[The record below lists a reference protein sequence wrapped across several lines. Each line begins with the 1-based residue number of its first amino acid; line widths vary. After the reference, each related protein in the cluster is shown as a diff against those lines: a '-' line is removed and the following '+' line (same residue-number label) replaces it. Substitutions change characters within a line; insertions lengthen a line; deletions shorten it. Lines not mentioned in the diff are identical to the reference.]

1 MYNSNLVKMKTNILV
16 TAANGNTG
24 FPVAKELLNLGF
36 AVRAIVRN
44 PKSKTAVELKSLGAE
59 IFIGD
64 LNDVRDI
71 KNALKGVQRAY
82 FCSPFGRNTLAQQVA
97 FVSAAEEAELEHVV
111 YMSQWLAM
119 PEHPALNTREQWLGD
134 QMVKLHKNVKYTLV
148 NPGLFEFMNYF
159 TVETIAQLGLMPTIV
174 KNAAN
179 SINVGLNASPS
190 ENDQGRV
197 IAHILKD
204 PVKHTGKTYRIT
216 GPKLLS
222 PKEMADIF
230 GKILKRKVKIMEISD
245 NMLLKSGISLGLSKF
260 YVSHFLY
267 YMQELDKGG
276 FAVNGVTNVVK
287 DITGSDPEDFETM
300 ARRRLATLPE
310 AKKSFSNK
318 LKAIRNFIGM
328 LFTSVPNIEKFEL
341 EQEIPKFINGHNYAQ
356 ENKEW
361 LRIHK
366 NQSNK

>member
-1 MYNSNLVKMKTNILV
+1 MKTKILV

-24 FPVAKELLNLGF
+24 FPAAKELLDLGF
-36 AVRAIVRN
+36 DVRAMVRN
-44 PKSKTAVELKSLGAE
+44 PKSTTAVELKRLGAE

-71 KNALKGVQRAY
+71 REALKGIQRAY
-82 FCSPFGRNTLAQQVA
+82 FCSPFGRNTLFQQVA
-97 FVSAAEEAELEHVV
+97 FISAAEEAQLEHVV
-111 YMSQWLAM
+111 YMSQWLSLQ
-119 PEHPALNTREQWLGD
+119 EHPAMNTREQWLGD
-134 QMVKLHKNVKYTLV
+134 QMVKLHKNVKYTFV

-179 SINVGLNASPS
+179 STEVGLNASPS

-204 PVKHTGKTYRIT
+204 PAKHVGKTYRIT

-222 PKEMADIF
+222 PKEMAGIF

-245 NMLLKSGISLGLSKF
+245 KMLLKSGISIGLPLF

-267 YMQELDKGG
+267 YLRELDKGG
-276 FAVNGVTNVVK
+276 FAINGVTNVVK
-287 DITGSDPEDFETM
+287 DITGRDPEDFETM
-300 ARRRLATLPE
+300 ARRRLSTMPE

-318 LKAIRNFIGM
+318 LKAIRNFVSM
-328 LFTSVPNIEKFEL
+328 LFTPVPNIEKFEE
-341 EQEIPKFINGHNYAQ
+341 EQEIPQYLNGHNYVQ

-361 LRIHK
+361 LRIHE
-366 NQSNK
+366 NQSNN